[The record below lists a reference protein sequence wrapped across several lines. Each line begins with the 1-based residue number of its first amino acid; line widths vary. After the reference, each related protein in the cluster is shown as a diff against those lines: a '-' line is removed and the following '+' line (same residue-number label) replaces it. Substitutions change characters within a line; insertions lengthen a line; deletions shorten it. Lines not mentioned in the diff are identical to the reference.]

1 MRAKVL
7 AFPGSL
13 GEGLERALRLGSLPR
28 PRRIL
33 VVGMGGSAIAGDLAR
48 DMWPKLLIGTLS
60 VYRGGPSLGP
70 LSSTDLVILS
80 SYSGNTRETLSLAR
94 QIPKSCK
101 TVVLSSG
108 GILTRRAQ
116 KMNWK
121 QVSLPPGWPPRA
133 ALGYGL
139 GALAGILKNCGVVK
153 TADHDIKKAALE
165 LSLCHQTKGP
175 KSLARQALQIAKQ
188 LSGTLPHFFGVTGES
203 AGPARRFA
211 NQLNENS
218 KIPALWSELPEAA
231 HNLVVGF
238 QKQKNQKVKPVF
250 LRLRGTKEGKLID
263 GMRRVLK
270 SEGVQ
275 TIQIQGPLRGHIS
288 DTLWM
293 VALGDLVS
301 LDMANQKKVDPLPV
315 KPIDRLK
322 TIMSGR
328 AKAPRR
334 GV

>member
-1 MRAKVL
+1 MRAMVL
-7 AFPGSL
+7 AFPGTL
-13 GEGLERALRLGSLPR
+13 GEGLDRAHRMGALPR
-28 PRRIL
+28 PQRVL
-33 VVGMGGSAIAGDLAR
+33 LVGMGGSAIAGDLAR
-48 DMWPKLLIGTLS
+48 EMWPKLLIGKLS
-60 VYRGGPSLGP
+60 VHRGGPSLGP
-70 LSSTDLVILS
+70 LASTDLVILS

-108 GILTRRAQ
+108 GVLSRRA
-116 KMNWK
+116 KKANWK
-121 QVSLPPGWPPRA
+121 QVWLPPGWPPRA

-153 TADHDIKKAALE
+153 TAAHDIKNAALK
-165 LSLCHQTKGP
+165 LSQCHQTKGP
-175 KSLARQALQIAKQ
+175 KSLAGQALKIAKQ
-188 LSGTLPHFFGVTGES
+188 LSGTLPHIFGVTGES
-203 AGPARRFA
+203 AGSARRFA

-231 HNLVVGF
+231 HNLVAGF
-238 QKQKNQKVKPVF
+238 QKQKNQKLKPAF
-250 LRLRGTKEGKLID
+250 LRSRGTKEGRLID
-263 GMRRVLK
+263 GMRRILK

-275 TIQIQGPLRGHIS
+275 TIQIQGPLRGPVS
-288 DTLWM
+288 DILWM

-301 LDMANQKKVDPLPV
+301 LEMADQKQVDPTPV

-328 AKAPRR
+328 AKLSTR